1 MRNKTINLTKTI
13 NLWFADS
20 KGTSHFVRYGSARAG
35 PVGVGT
41 DFQMGSRGAK
51 MGIAEKPVKAMKSAA
66 REASLFE
73 VDVADLPG
81 YVAAI
86 SRSQAIVV

>member
-1 MRNKTINLTKTI
+1 
-13 NLWFADS
+13 
-20 KGTSHFVRYGSARAG
+20 
-35 PVGVGT
+35 
-41 DFQMGSRGAK
+41 

-86 SRSQAIVV
+86 IRSQAIVV